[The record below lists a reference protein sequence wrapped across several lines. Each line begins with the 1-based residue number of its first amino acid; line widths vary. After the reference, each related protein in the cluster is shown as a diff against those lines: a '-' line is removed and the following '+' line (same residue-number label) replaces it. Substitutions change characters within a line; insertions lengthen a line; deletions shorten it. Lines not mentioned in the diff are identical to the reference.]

1 MQTSPQTID
10 LVVRPGGT
18 WRGMTSITLLKDGE
32 PPGLE
37 KAYFAPDGAPPE
49 HGRGYT
55 QFYWRPDDSLWVSWG
70 EQNRLRALARGKR
83 KPFPAKV
90 TTVPPVPGLRSHAS
104 CSHAKWASE
113 LRMAEIQEEMRRAAL
128 CQ

>member
-1 MQTSPQTID
+1 METSPQTID

-37 KAYFAPDGAPPE
+37 KAYFALAGAPPE

-55 QFYWRPDDSLWVSWG
+55 AFSWRPHEYVWITWPELDRIRSL
-70 EQNRLRALARGKR
+70 AKGKR
-83 KPFPAKV
+83 KPFAV
-90 TTVPPVPGLRSHAS
+90 RVATVAPVPGLHSHARTF
-104 CSHAKWASE
+104 HAKWASE
-113 LRMAEIQEEMRRAAL
+113 LV
-128 CQ
+128 